1 MFHTDTVAKTGLE
14 YDEGLRKFMLGV
26 YNSMTLALAI
36 SGLFA
41 LGVSMN
47 QTAMQI
53 IWQTPLKWV
62 VMLAPLG
69 MSLAFMFMAD
79 KMSLAMTRIYMF
91 TFAAV
96 MGISLSSIFMIFKLG
111 SIVNVFF
118 ITASTF
124 GVASIYGY
132 TTKRD
137 LTSMGSFL
145 MMGVIGLIIA
155 GLVNLF
161 LQSSM
166 MAFVVSCISVLIF
179 TGLTAYD
186 TQNLKNIYD
195 ELYDEE
201 MEKAGVF
208 GALSLYINFINIF
221 ISLLQIFGDKKE

>member
-79 KMSLAMTRIYMF
+79 KMSLAMARIYMF